1 MNLNVNQDNLYLFIP
16 SKISWMAEML
26 CEDNNMDVL
35 DAVRSVYA
43 SDTYRRL
50 ENEDSKLWHFGPVA
64 LYQDLIDGE

>member
-1 MNLNVNQDNLYLFIP
+1 MNLSVNQDNLYLFIP
-16 SKISWMAEML
+16 SKISWMVEMF
-26 CEDNNMDVL
+26 CEDNDVDVL

-50 ENEDSKLWHFGPVA
+50 ENEGSKLWHFGPVA

>member
-16 SKISWMAEML
+16 SKISRMAEML

-35 DAVRSVYA
+35 DAVKSVYA

-50 ENEDSKLWHFGPVA
+50 ENEDSKLWHWGPVA